1 MDAIKELLKD
11 PAKLEATLKDT
22 WAKIDAKNEGSV
34 PFDVFRAILEKMAAE
49 KQMAVMLP
57 TTDKGKDEFKKIT
70 DPTNSGKVNFDGFK
84 AIVLQGIENMKK
96 EGKL

>member
-57 TTDKGKDEFKKIT
+57 TTDKGKAEFKKIT

>member
-57 TTDKGKDEFKKIT
+57 TTDKGKAEFKKIT

-96 EGKL
+96 EGKS